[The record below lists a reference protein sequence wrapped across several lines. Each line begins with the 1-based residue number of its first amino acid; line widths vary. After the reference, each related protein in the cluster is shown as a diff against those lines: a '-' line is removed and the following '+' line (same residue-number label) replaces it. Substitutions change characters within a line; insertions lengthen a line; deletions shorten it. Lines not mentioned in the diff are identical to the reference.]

1 MSNEEKDP
9 TGSAETARESGRV
22 WQESHAT
29 LGVGVAGNPVLTAS
43 ALGGAVDREPSEMV
57 NEDGSWKSHVEEAA
71 DPAGQ
76 PRGELHR
83 TLRRWFGR

>member
-57 NEDGSWKSHVEEAA
+57 NEDGSWKSHALEEES
-71 DPAGQ
+71 DPGD
-76 PRGELHR
+76 RGGLRR
-83 TLRRWFGR
+83 TLSRWFGR